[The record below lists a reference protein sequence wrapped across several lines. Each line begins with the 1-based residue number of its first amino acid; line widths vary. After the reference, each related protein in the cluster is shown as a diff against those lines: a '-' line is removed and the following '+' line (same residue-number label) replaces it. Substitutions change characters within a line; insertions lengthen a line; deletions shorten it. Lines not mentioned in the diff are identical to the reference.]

1 MSTID
6 LTINDSDGENDPVGD
21 AAVAYASPTME
32 WLDANAMQSNPVALR
47 AHATMM
53 SYALAARH
61 PHGSLRRTPIG
72 VVTCVDRRNSSA
84 AFRYGGTRFDIWPL
98 AAPDLVLIFSDHFS
112 RADWETLQ
120 LIAQERQERGFMEGD
135 ALESAVLH
143 CSHAFKSIRDHGILA
158 GTKRATYPLL
168 FVCLEESLPVENF
181 ESQYGGNAYG
191 CTLRA
196 ILESEGDWVIKFL
209 GLRDGDSSINHRSR
223 WQHLIMFGI
232 FNRATTR
239 VDERLPTVAVEMFHL
254 LLPDLPHER
263 SRAIKIG
270 PFWYKTDICI
280 GSSIDPKLLQYRQCD
295 HASLPAC
302 KCIFGNSDGH
312 RNQKC
317 IDASEVPPLQ
327 LRGTDWKPLLPPQP
341 TPQPGPHDSSEAARR
356 LIHARAADKRQARSQ
371 REAEDRARVGAAA
384 RAREDAD
391 LDAAVEASLE
401 AALQAQNRAA
411 ASDDDSDEGFG
422 EFVDFVR
429 AAPTKRGHEEEG
441 GETAKRAR
449 AEPHDVDLDLQRALL
464 EDAQAANDVDAPP
477 SPTAADPSPDA
488 THPSPMDDD
497 DSDDNSITL
506 DQMREKTTIQREAS
520 PEDARAR
527 AAAGARR
534 DGVAGGRRAQKR
546 RRKEAA
552 RAAEA
557 SSDDEAA
564 AAPAVP
570 AAHYWLLRPHWRQSR
585 GTPPLPGSAAAPP
598 PLPAAVVSPPTS
610 WRAGA
615 KKAKRREANR
625 GHAEASRKRAKE
637 AAEAVAQEEAQLV
650 ERVRGLLVD
659 LGRDGSNILDDD
671 GDDGDEFGGH
681 LDIEADEEAFEA
693 LEAMKAKEHKTR
705 KDKDAIRKATN
716 NRHRKRSDARKK
728 ASLDKVRRRVA
739 LLKIRVEALDEEFRA
754 LHRLN

>member
-1 MSTID
+1 M
-6 LTINDSDGENDPVGD
+6 
-21 AAVAYASPTME
+21 
-32 WLDANAMQSNPVALR
+32 
-47 AHATMM
+47 
-53 SYALAARH
+53 
-61 PHGSLRRTPIG
+61 
-72 VVTCVDRRNSSA
+72 
-84 AFRYGGTRFDIWPL
+84 
-98 AAPDLVLIFSDHFS
+98 
-112 RADWETLQ
+112 
-120 LIAQERQERGFMEGD
+120 
-135 ALESAVLH
+135 
-143 CSHAFKSIRDHGILA
+143 DHGILA

-168 FVCLEESLPVENF
+168 FACLEPSLPVGPF

-191 CTLRA
+191 FKLRA
-196 ILESEGDWVIKFL
+196 IFESEGDWVIKFL
-209 GLRDGDSSINHRSR
+209 GLRDGASSIDNRSR

-239 VDERLPTVAVEMFHL
+239 VDERLPTVAVEQFHL
-254 LLPDLPHER
+254 FLPDLPHER

-270 PFWYKTDICI
+270 PFWYKTDICF
-280 GSSIDPKLLQYRQCD
+280 GSSIDPKLLQFRECD
-295 HASLPAC
+295 HALQPTC
-302 KCIFGNSDGH
+302 KCIFGYSDGR

-506 DQMREKTTIQREAS
+506 DQMRKKATI
-520 PEDARAR
+520 
-527 AAAGARR
+527 
-534 DGVAGGRRAQKR
+534 K
-546 RRKEAA
+546 KK
-552 RAAEA
+552 
-557 SSDDEAA
+557 AA

-570 AAHYWLLRPHWRQSR
+570 AAHYWLKPAR
-585 GTPPLPGSAAAPP
+585 AAEEQA
-598 PLPAAVVSPPTS
+598 
-610 WRAGA
+610 R
-615 KKAKRREANR
+615 
-625 GHAEASRKRAKE
+625 AEARAKE
-637 AAEAVAQEEAQLV
+637 LAEARAKERAKARAAENKALAEARADTTDQALADACV
-650 ERVRGLLVD
+650 E
-659 LGRDGSNILDDD
+659 I
-671 GDDGDEFGGH
+671 
-681 LDIEADEEAFEA
+681 
-693 LEAMKAKEHKTR
+693 K
-705 KDKDAIRKATN
+705 
-716 NRHRKRSDARKK
+716 
-728 ASLDKVRRRVA
+728 
-739 LLKIRVEALDEEFRA
+739 FRTPHA
-754 LHRLN
+754 